1 MKRNRSQNRRR
12 RILAALRWKKKY
24 LRWSVRAV
32 NAWHKRLWKLQE
44 ELQELELTVEEMQLV
59 EEENVPQEAHIMD
72 AIAAEPEEEIR
83 AEWPEEAEEQIAAML
98 SENPTSEEIEDVS
111 EDEEDSEDEIQA
123 EWPEE
128 GAEEISEEPEEE
140 ISSEWPEETEEEMPE
155 EEAEEDLPE
164 EEAPEEAAEEISEE
178 EPENIEELVL
188 EEDSM
193 AEMTELTEDAE
204 EQFEEDE
211 QLEEEV
217 NTPQEADIMDVIAA
231 ELEEER
237 LEEERLLEEQIAAM
251 LNENSTAEENEDA
264 SEDEEDSEDEIQ
276 EEWPEE
282 TEEEIIEEEAEET
295 EEETPEEAAEET
307 EEETP
312 EEAAEETEEETPE
325 EAAEETEEEISEE
338 PEEEISAEWP
348 EETEE
353 ESPEEVVEEAK
364 EEISEEPVEEPEEK
378 EQEEAEEDSSV
389 EEPEEENAQ
398 PENLIQPE
406 ELDDGILTIP
416 VVLEGMADTKTSKKS
431 VAQDADETEP
441 GSENDTEQESESDFF
456 EPLQSVKE
464 WTLDD
469 TLNAVE
475 AILFASSDPVSV
487 SEIAEALAREEQE
500 IKNAI
505 LQLQQ
510 RYNSSARGI
519 TIRGSEN
526 NRFSMAPKKEICP
539 ALIRLARS
547 SRKIFLSETQLEVL
561 SLVAFRQ
568 PITRAQIDEVRGF
581 RSSQPLARL
590 QEFGLV
596 KKLGGNPMQYG
607 ITDLFVELF
616 EAQETEPLAGP
627 EEGTAS
633 EGESLTI

>member
-12 RILAALRWKKKY
+12 RILAALRWKKIY

-32 NAWHKRLWKLQE
+32 NAWHKRLWKYQE
-44 ELQELELTVEEMQLV
+44 ELQEL
-59 EEENVPQEAHIMD
+59 
-72 AIAAEPEEEIR
+72 EEEIR
-83 AEWPEEAEEQIAAML
+83 AEWPEEGE
-98 SENPTSEEIEDVS
+98 
-111 EDEEDSEDEIQA
+111 
-123 EWPEE
+123 
-128 GAEEISEEPEEE
+128 EEISEEPEEE
-140 ISSEWPEETEEEMPE
+140 ISAEWPEETEEELE
-155 EEAEEDLPE
+155 NLPE
-164 EEAPEEAAEEISEE
+164 EEEPEEA
-178 EPENIEELVL
+178 
-188 EEDSM
+188 
-193 AEMTELTEDAE
+193 AE

-211 QLEEEV
+211 QLEEEE
-217 NTPQEADIMDVIAA
+217 NAPQEADIMDVIAA

-307 EEETP
+307 EEE
-312 EEAAEETEEETPE
+312 
-325 EAAEETEEEISEE
+325 ISEE

-353 ESPEEVVEEAK
+353 ESPEEVVEETK
-364 EEISEEPVEEPEEK
+364 EEISEEPFEEPEE
-378 EQEEAEEDSSV
+378 EVQEAEEDSSV
-389 EEPEEENAQ
+389 AEPKEENAQ

-456 EPLQSVKE
+456 EPLQPVKE

-526 NRFSMAPKKEICP
+526 NRFSMAPKKEIYP

>member
-12 RILAALRWKKKY
+12 RILAALRWKKIY

-32 NAWHKRLWKLQE
+32 NAWHKRLWKYQE

-98 SENPTSEEIEDVS
+98 SENPT
-111 EDEEDSEDEIQA
+111 
-123 EWPEE
+123 
-128 GAEEISEEPEEE
+128 AEEI
-140 ISSEWPEETEEEMPE
+140 
-155 EEAEEDLPE
+155 
-164 EEAPEEAAEEISEE
+164 
-178 EPENIEELVL
+178 
-188 EEDSM
+188 
-193 AEMTELTEDAE
+193 
-204 EQFEEDE
+204 
-211 QLEEEV
+211 
-217 NTPQEADIMDVIAA
+217 
-231 ELEEER
+231 
-237 LEEERLLEEQIAAM
+237 
-251 LNENSTAEENEDA
+251 EDA
-264 SEDEEDSEDEIQ
+264 SEDEKDSEGEIL
-276 EEWPEE
+276 EDWPEE
-282 TEEEIIEEEAEET
+282 GK
-295 EEETPEEAAEET
+295 
-307 EEETP
+307 
-312 EEAAEETEEETPE
+312 
-325 EAAEETEEEISEE
+325 EEISEE

-353 ESPEEVVEEAK
+353 ESPEEVVEETK

-378 EQEEAEEDSSV
+378 EQEEAEEDSTV
-389 EEPEEENAQ
+389 AEPEEENA
-398 PENLIQPE
+398 QPE

-456 EPLQSVKE
+456 EPLQPVKE

-526 NRFSMAPKKEICP
+526 NRFSMAPKKEIYP